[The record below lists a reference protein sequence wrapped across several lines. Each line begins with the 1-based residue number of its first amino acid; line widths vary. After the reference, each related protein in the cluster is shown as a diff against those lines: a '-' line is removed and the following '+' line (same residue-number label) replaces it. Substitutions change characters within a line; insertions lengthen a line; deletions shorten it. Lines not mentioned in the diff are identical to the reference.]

1 MGEPSLAHALISM
14 VPFLL
19 TTLIFFFFAIPIS
32 RRKGKS
38 AGFAAWCLIPFLTT
52 FILFHLVSLTDKS
65 VLDRLAALEAKA
77 RSAVGNENS

>member
-1 MGEPSLAHALISM
+1 MEEPSLLLSLL
-14 VPFLL
+14 PFLV
-19 TTLIFFFFAIPIS
+19 TTAIFFFFAIPIS
-32 RRKGKS
+32 RRKGKG
-38 AGFAAWCLIPFLTT
+38 AGFAAWCLIPFLTP